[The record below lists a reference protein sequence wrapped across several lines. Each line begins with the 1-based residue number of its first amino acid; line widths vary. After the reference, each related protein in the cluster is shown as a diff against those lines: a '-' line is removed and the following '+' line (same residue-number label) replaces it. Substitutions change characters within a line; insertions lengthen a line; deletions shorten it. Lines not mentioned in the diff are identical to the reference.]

1 MNTWLDKE
9 FATLMESSEIKLQF
23 EKYEE
28 EYIKNRA
35 DVAKERGGIA
45 SDDHQEDEGP
55 CVRYGFVVSQV
66 MINVSNA
73 FGMYYSRLLSLFR
86 LRVQTEKL
94 L

>member
-1 MNTWLDKE
+1 
-9 FATLMESSEIKLQF
+9 MESSEIKLQF

-66 MINVSNA
+66 CITHVCYRM
-73 FGMYYSRLLSLFR
+73 LLVCITHVCYRCSDYGYRTRRCF
-86 LRVQTEKL
+86 EE
-94 L
+94 

>member
-1 MNTWLDKE
+1 MNTWLDNE
-9 FATLMESSEIKLQF
+9 FATLTHSSGMKLQY

-28 EYIKNRA
+28 EYMKNRA

-45 SDDHQEDEGP
+45 GDDHQDDEGP

-66 MINVSNA
+66 MINVSNV

-86 LRVQTEKL
+86 LWVQTEKML
-94 L
+94 